1 MPHEAL
7 NMSESSAG
15 APAASLPDA
24 AGSEESLPPAGRM
37 DTLSPLVRRRICPN
51 GGPFTASGTCTYVVG
66 QGRVAVIDPG
76 PADEG
81 HIDALLDSLGDE
93 RVEAIVV
100 THTHRDHSPGA
111 RLLRA
116 RTKAPIVGCGPHRAA
131 RDLAANELPLLDAS
145 ADREHRPDRELA
157 DGESLTGEGWTLT
170 AVATPGHTM
179 NHLAFALAEENC
191 LFSGDHVMA
200 WSTSIVAPP
209 DGSMRAYMASLERL
223 RERGETLYWP
233 GHGGPVRDPRRFVR
247 GLAAHRRQREAA
259 IRARLEAGDADIR
272 AIVATVYQ
280 GLAPHLRGAAALS
293 VFAHLEDLVE
303 RGLAVTDGPPL
314 LDGRFRPA

>member
-1 MPHEAL
+1 
-7 NMSESSAG
+7 MSEPSTEAQAPSPGFESALP
-15 APAASLPDA
+15 AP
-24 AGSEESLPPAGRM
+24 ERTETM
-37 DTLSPLVRRRICPN
+37 SPLVRRRICPN

-66 QGRVAVIDPG
+66 RGHVAVIDPG
-76 PADEG
+76 PADAG
-81 HIDALLDSLGDE
+81 HIEGLLASLAGEQVD
-93 RVEAIVV
+93 AIVV

-111 RLLRA
+111 RLLQA
-116 RTKAPIVGCGPHRAA
+116 RTGAPIVGCGPHRAA
-131 RDLAANELPLLDAS
+131 RELAENELPALDAS
-145 ADREHRPDRELA
+145 ADRAHRPDRELR
-157 DGESLTGEGWTLT
+157 DGESLTGDGWTLT

-179 NHLAFALAEENC
+179 NHLAFALPEENV

-209 DGSMRAYMASLERL
+209 DGSMRSYMESLERL
-223 RERGETLYWP
+223 RERDETLYWP

-259 IRARLEAGDADIR
+259 IRARLDAGDRDIA
-272 AIVATVYQ
+272 AIVRTVYQ

-303 RGLAVTDGPPL
+303 RDLAITDGPPL
-314 LDGRFRPA
+314 LDGTFRPA